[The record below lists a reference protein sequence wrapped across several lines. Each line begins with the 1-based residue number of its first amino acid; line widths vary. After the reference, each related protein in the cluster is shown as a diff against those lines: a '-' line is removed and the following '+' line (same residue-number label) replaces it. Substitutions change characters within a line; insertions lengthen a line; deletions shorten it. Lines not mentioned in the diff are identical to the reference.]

1 MVLVYLSSYRMPMT
15 FFVVFLGGLLT
26 QAQDQSGFISID
38 CGAPADINY
47 TEPKTGIN
55 YTSDANFVNTGV
67 SGTVETEIISSGYQ
81 RQMMNVRSFPEG
93 KRNCYKINIT
103 RGSTYLIRTNFLYGN
118 YDGLNKAPQFDIHLG
133 ANRWYTVTISN
144 ASTPQANEIIYVPS
158 LDYLQICLVDTDHGT
173 PFISAI
179 ELRTLKNYT
188 YVTQFGSLEYYNRW
202 DLGSNNS
209 YRYNH
214 DVYDRFWYIYGDN
227 KDWKQLSASIPAD
240 SLNQNDYKPPEI
252 ILSTAVTP
260 VNASAPL
267 VISWEPPDQTEL
279 YYVYM
284 HFTEIQVLAK
294 NQTREFNIAQNGKP
308 WCPNMSPPYQ
318 NVTTIYSRLG
328 TSGKKIEYSLEKT
341 KDSSLPPIINA
352 IEIYRVINFQQSDTH
367 QGDVDAIA
375 TIKSVYGMTR
385 DWQGDPCSPVAYL
398 WNGLNCTYRGN
409 ENPRITTLNLSSSEL
424 SGMIDPSIS
433 YLTMLEKL
441 DLSNNNLNGE
451 VPDFLS
457 RLQHLKII
465 NLDNNNLTGSIPSEL
480 VKKSK
485 EGFLSLSVG
494 QNLYLCESGQC
505 NEKKKKKNIVTPLL
519 ASVSGVLILVVAVAA
534 ISWTLKKRKPKE
546 KNQSEMSAQCTEQD
560 DSLHQF
566 KKQIYS
572 HSDVLR
578 ITNNFNTIVG
588 KGGFGTVY
596 LGYIDGTPVAVK
608 MLSTSS
614 VHGYQQFQAEVK
626 LLMRVHHANLTSLVG
641 YCNEG
646 DNKGLIYEYMA
657 NGNLHE
663 HLSGKHIKSKFLTWE
678 DRLRIA
684 VDAALG
690 EEVNLKLCVLLTPLF
705 SSQILNMFS
714 INQISGLEYLQ
725 TGCKPPIIH
734 RDVKST
740 NILLDEKL
748 QAKLSDFGLSK
759 IIPIDGGT
767 HVSTVVA
774 GTPGY
779 LDPEYYI
786 SNRLTQKS
794 DIYGFGVVLLEII
807 TCQPVI
813 AWNEERTHIIQWVR
827 SLIGIGDIKGIVDS
841 RLEGDFDIN
850 SAWKAVEIAMA
861 CVSLNPSERPIMRV
875 IVTELK
881 ETLATELARTKHN
894 SADSINSIEPVT
906 MNLDTEFTPLAR

>member
-1 MVLVYLSSYRMPMT
+1 MALVYLSSYMMSMT
-15 FFVVFLGGLLT
+15 FSIAFLGGLLIL
-26 QAQDQSGFISID
+26 AQDQSGFISID

-318 NVTTIYSRLG
+318 NVTTIYS
-328 TSGKKIEYSLEKT
+328 
-341 KDSSLPPIINA
+341 
-352 IEIYRVINFQQSDTH
+352 RVINFQQSDTH

-690 EEVNLKLCVLLTPLF
+690 
-705 SSQILNMFS
+705 
-714 INQISGLEYLQ
+714 LEYLQ

>member
-1 MVLVYLSSYRMPMT
+1 MALVYLSSYMMSMT
-15 FFVVFLGGLLT
+15 FSIAFLGGLLIL
-26 QAQDQSGFISID
+26 AQDQSGFISID

-144 ASTPQANEIIYVPS
+144 ASTPQVNEIIYVPS

-179 ELRTLKNYT
+179 ELRTLKNDT

-214 DVYDRFWYIYGDN
+214 DVYDRFWYNYGDN
-227 KDWKQLSASIPAD
+227 KDWKQLRASIPAD

-308 WCPNMSPPYQ
+308 WYQNMSPPYQ

-534 ISWTLKKRKPKE
+534 ISWTLKKRKPKGDTTII
-546 KNQSEMSAQCTEQD
+546 KNS
-560 DSLHQF
+560 QF
-566 KKQIYS
+566 
-572 HSDVLR
+572 
-578 ITNNFNTIVG
+578 
-588 KGGFGTVY
+588 
-596 LGYIDGTPVAVK
+596 
-608 MLSTSS
+608 
-614 VHGYQQFQAEVK
+614 
-626 LLMRVHHANLTSLVG
+626 
-641 YCNEG
+641 
-646 DNKGLIYEYMA
+646 
-657 NGNLHE
+657 
-663 HLSGKHIKSKFLTWE
+663 
-678 DRLRIA
+678 
-684 VDAALG
+684 
-690 EEVNLKLCVLLTPLF
+690 
-705 SSQILNMFS
+705 
-714 INQISGLEYLQ
+714 
-725 TGCKPPIIH
+725 
-734 RDVKST
+734 
-740 NILLDEKL
+740 
-748 QAKLSDFGLSK
+748 
-759 IIPIDGGT
+759 
-767 HVSTVVA
+767 
-774 GTPGY
+774 
-779 LDPEYYI
+779 
-786 SNRLTQKS
+786 
-794 DIYGFGVVLLEII
+794 
-807 TCQPVI
+807 
-813 AWNEERTHIIQWVR
+813 
-827 SLIGIGDIKGIVDS
+827 
-841 RLEGDFDIN
+841 
-850 SAWKAVEIAMA
+850 
-861 CVSLNPSERPIMRV
+861 
-875 IVTELK
+875 
-881 ETLATELARTKHN
+881 
-894 SADSINSIEPVT
+894 
-906 MNLDTEFTPLAR
+906 

>member
-1 MVLVYLSSYRMPMT
+1 MALVYLSSYMMSMT
-15 FFVVFLGGLLT
+15 FSIAFLGGLLIL
-26 QAQDQSGFISID
+26 AQDQSGFISID

-409 ENPRITTLNLSSSEL
+409 ENPRITTL
-424 SGMIDPSIS
+424 
-433 YLTMLEKL
+433 
-441 DLSNNNLNGE
+441 
-451 VPDFLS
+451 
-457 RLQHLKII
+457 
-465 NLDNNNLTGSIPSEL
+465 
-480 VKKSK
+480 
-485 EGFLSLSVG
+485 
-494 QNLYLCESGQC
+494 
-505 NEKKKKKNIVTPLL
+505 
-519 ASVSGVLILVVAVAA
+519 
-534 ISWTLKKRKPKE
+534 
-546 KNQSEMSAQCTEQD
+546 
-560 DSLHQF
+560 
-566 KKQIYS
+566 
-572 HSDVLR
+572 
-578 ITNNFNTIVG
+578 
-588 KGGFGTVY
+588 
-596 LGYIDGTPVAVK
+596 
-608 MLSTSS
+608 
-614 VHGYQQFQAEVK
+614 
-626 LLMRVHHANLTSLVG
+626 
-641 YCNEG
+641 
-646 DNKGLIYEYMA
+646 
-657 NGNLHE
+657 
-663 HLSGKHIKSKFLTWE
+663 
-678 DRLRIA
+678 
-684 VDAALG
+684 
-690 EEVNLKLCVLLTPLF
+690 
-705 SSQILNMFS
+705 
-714 INQISGLEYLQ
+714 
-725 TGCKPPIIH
+725 
-734 RDVKST
+734 
-740 NILLDEKL
+740 
-748 QAKLSDFGLSK
+748 
-759 IIPIDGGT
+759 
-767 HVSTVVA
+767 
-774 GTPGY
+774 
-779 LDPEYYI
+779 
-786 SNRLTQKS
+786 
-794 DIYGFGVVLLEII
+794 
-807 TCQPVI
+807 
-813 AWNEERTHIIQWVR
+813 
-827 SLIGIGDIKGIVDS
+827 
-841 RLEGDFDIN
+841 
-850 SAWKAVEIAMA
+850 
-861 CVSLNPSERPIMRV
+861 
-875 IVTELK
+875 
-881 ETLATELARTKHN
+881 
-894 SADSINSIEPVT
+894 
-906 MNLDTEFTPLAR
+906 